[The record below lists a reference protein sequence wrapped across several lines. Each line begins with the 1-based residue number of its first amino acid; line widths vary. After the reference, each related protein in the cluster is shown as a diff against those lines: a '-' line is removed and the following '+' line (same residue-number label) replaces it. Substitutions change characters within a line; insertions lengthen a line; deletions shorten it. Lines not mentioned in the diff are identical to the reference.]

1 MEMNEYIRFA
11 HQKLGHGIRKI
22 SRDTGLDR
30 KTIRR
35 ALNGPSVKPEYKM
48 TTPRTKT
55 VMGPFI
61 EQIREWIQL
70 DRRAPRK
77 QRHTAER
84 IHQRLKEELSFPGAL
99 STTQVAVRKIRK
111 ELDPGRKEVF
121 IPSDPEKREGA
132 EMDWG

>member
-35 ALNGPSVKPEYKM
+35 ALNGLSVKPEYKM
-48 TTPRTKT
+48 TAPRTKT

-61 EQIREWIQL
+61 EQIREWILL

-77 QRHTAER
+77 
-84 IHQRLKEELSFPGAL
+84 
-99 STTQVAVRKIRK
+99 
-111 ELDPGRKEVF
+111 
-121 IPSDPEKREGA
+121 
-132 EMDWG
+132 